1 MEITIENRQDVK
13 IAKLIGDVD
22 TNTSSEI
29 TKTLSALIE
38 PGSKILLDME
48 KVEYMSSAGLRMLLS
63 LFRQTEAQSGK
74 LILAGLSEDLS
85 DIMSVTG
92 FLDFFTTSNTVEE
105 GLKLF

>member
-1 MEITIENRQDVK
+1 MEITIETKEDVK
-13 IAKLIGDVD
+13 IAKIIGDVD

-29 TKTLSALIE
+29 TKTLSALIG

-48 KVEYMSSAGLRMLLS
+48 KVEYMSSAGLRMLLL

-74 LILAGLSEDLS
+74 LVLAGLSEDLN